1 MPLLTLILLLL
12 PGVAFGQNDFV
23 PLVGI
28 PYVDTTAENTTLG
41 DYVNGLYWASISIAA
56 VLAFLKITWA
66 GIKYMLSE
74 VVTDKASAKKDIWGA
89 LLGLII
95 ILAAV
100 LMLDT
105 VNPELSNLNALN
117 LVDIGGDVTP
127 DDTRTECQ
135 KDQNSAECCLERDG
149 NYVQENNNSYCLNP
163 VVQGEDM
170 FSCEAKPNMV
180 WDSETEECRE
190 DSGFVYFDIND
201 VEFDENNI
209 YEIPLELWQSE
220 SVDKGLLF
228 NHLSTKCLILGGSDV
243 TFDQG
248 TEKVVYTCEGIPSD
262 EELNTVYLGRYT
274 CATVGE
280 PNCTIDGVCDYSS
293 QTVDCTAA
301 INECTADGGTRYT
314 ESAAIV
320 ECYQYNP

>member
-127 DDTRTECQ
+127 PAPVDPCDVNR
-135 KDQNSAECCLERDG
+135 NSLECCNTIPGANFIRGANG
-149 NYVQENNNSYCLNP
+149 NVCELPSQGEIIDDEIYDTGDDLNDQRTCELDNNVWDPTLGVCREPGENLVPIPSMHTTEIEKRSYCSGIDA
-163 VVQGEDM
+163 QYDEDR
-170 FSCEAKPNMV
+170 N
-180 WDSETEECRE
+180 
-190 DSGFVYFDIND
+190 
-201 VEFDENNI
+201 
-209 YEIPLELWQSE
+209 
-220 SVDKGLLF
+220 
-228 NHLSTKCLILGGSDV
+228 
-243 TFDQG
+243 
-248 TEKVVYTCEGIPSD
+248 
-262 EELNTVYLGRYT
+262 
-274 CATVGE
+274 
-280 PNCTIDGVCDYSS
+280 VCIM
-293 QTVDCTAA
+293 Q
-301 INECTADGGTRYT
+301 
-314 ESAAIV
+314 
-320 ECYQYNP
+320 